1 MNKGI
6 FFSLILSLMF
16 MGCVSLDTKGIVKS
30 MYNVPETGVSD
41 FDGTKYIRMK
51 NISCIKKDVGLLLDL
66 YQDTKMAKK
75 NIVILTL
82 KVTGYHSIADGSS
95 LHFNI
100 DGEIIDLKTM
110 DNITA
115 IEEVYHSIY
124 QPGYI
129 GRDIYIPSIYSPAV
143 QASTK
148 RYVITDT
155 FVDKVANSKKVVMK
169 VDLARTYVEGIC
181 SPQESDGWDKNNE
194 WLKEYTGTYGFKTFL
209 GMMKSVNIQ

>member
-1 MNKGI
+1 MNKAI
-6 FFSLILSLMF
+6 CYSLIMSLLF
-16 MGCVSLDTKGIVKS
+16 VGCVSLNTKEIVKS
-30 MYNVPETGVSD
+30 MYNVPETGASD

-51 NISCIKKDVGLLLDL
+51 NISCIKNVGLLLDL
-66 YQDTKMAKK
+66 YQDSKMAKQ

-110 DNITA
+110 DNVTA
-115 IEEVYHSIY
+115 FEEVYPSIY

-129 GRDIYIPSIYSPAV
+129 GSNVYIPSFYSPGV

-148 RYVITDT
+148 RYVITNA
-155 FVDKVANSKKVVMK
+155 FVDKIANSSKVIMK
-169 VDLARTYVEGIC
+169 ADLARTFVEGVC
-181 SPQESDGWDKNNE
+181 SPLESETWNKDNE
-194 WLKEYTGTYGFKTFL
+194 WLKEYSGTYGFKNFIE
-209 GMMKSVNIQ
+209 MMKLVTTQ

>member
-1 MNKGI
+1 MNKEI
-6 FFSLILSLMF
+6 FFSLILTLMF
-16 MGCVSLDTKGIVKS
+16 TGCVSLDTKGIVKS

-51 NISCIKKDVGLLLDL
+51 NLSCIKKDVGLLLDL
-66 YQDTKMAKK
+66 YQDTKMAKE

-100 DGEIIDLKTM
+100 DGEIINLKTM
-110 DNITA
+110 DNTTA

-124 QPGYI
+124 QPGYV
-129 GRDIYIPSIYSPAV
+129 GRDIYIPSVYSPAV

-155 FVDKVANSKKVVMK
+155 FVDKVANSKKAVIK
-169 VDLARTYVEGIC
+169 VDLARSYVEGIC
-181 SPQESDGWDKNNE
+181 SPQESDVWDKNNE

-209 GMMKSVNIQ
+209 GMMRSVNVQ

>member
-1 MNKGI
+1 
-6 FFSLILSLMF
+6 MF
-16 MGCVSLDTKGIVKS
+16 ISCVSLDTKEIVKS
-30 MYNVPETGVSD
+30 MYNVPETGASD
-41 FDGTKYIRMK
+41 FDGKKYVRMK

-66 YQDTKMAKK
+66 YQDSKMAKN

-82 KVTGYHSIADGSS
+82 KVTGYHSIADGHS

-110 DNITA
+110 DDITA
-115 IEEVYHSIY
+115 VEEVYPSIY

-129 GRDIYIPSIYSPAV
+129 GSDIYIPSVYSPAV

-148 RYVITDT
+148 RYVVTDT

-169 VDLARTYVEGIC
+169 ADLARTYVEGIC
-181 SPQESDGWDKNNE
+181 SPQESDAWNKDNE
-194 WLKEYTGTYGFKTFL
+194 WLKEYSGTYGFRSFVEL
-209 GMMKSVNIQ
+209 MKSLSTQ